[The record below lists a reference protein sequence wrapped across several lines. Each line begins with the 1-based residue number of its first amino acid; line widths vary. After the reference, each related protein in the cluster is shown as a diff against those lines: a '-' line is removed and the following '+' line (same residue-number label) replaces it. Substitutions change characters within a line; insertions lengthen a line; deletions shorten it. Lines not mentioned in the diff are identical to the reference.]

1 MDGVAVT
8 GQAPTLRAVDASGRP
23 VRRAILWLD
32 VRSESVAEE
41 IAARVG
47 PEGERISGN
56 RVHAFFLGPK
66 LAWLRRHEPARFE
79 RPLTILQ
86 SHSYPVMRLT
96 EARVT
101 DYSSAALAAPL
112 YDCRTRAWSPEMCA
126 ALGVDP
132 AGLPEIN
139 PSHATAGRVTPSA
152 ARATGLREG
161 SPVPLAGA
169 GLA

>member
-56 RVHAFFLGPK
+56 RVHAFYLGPK

-79 RPLTILQ
+79 RPITILQ
-86 SHSYPVMRLT
+86 SHSYPVIRLT
-96 EARVT
+96 GARVT
-101 DYSSAALAAPL
+101 DYSSAALPPPL
-112 YDCRTRAWSPEMCA
+112 YDCPALAHSP
-126 ALGVDP
+126 
-132 AGLPEIN
+132 
-139 PSHATAGRVTPSA
+139 HTSA
-152 ARATGLREG
+152 A
-161 SPVPLAGA
+161 PPL
-169 GLA
+169 